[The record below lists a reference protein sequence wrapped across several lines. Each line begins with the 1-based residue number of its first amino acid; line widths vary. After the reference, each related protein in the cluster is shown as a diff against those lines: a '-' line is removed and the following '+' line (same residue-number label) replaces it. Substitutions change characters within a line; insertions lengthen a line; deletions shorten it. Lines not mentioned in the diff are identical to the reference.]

1 MSLDDLLSQTLF
13 YGNWMG
19 VVTWFALFASFIVFL
34 PFNRKSKIKPT
45 GTFIAFIVASA
56 FEMFGIPL
64 SLYFLT
70 WAFGVN
76 LPRGLLWGH
85 TLENIIGYW
94 GMYIGVALNI
104 VGGLLIVSGWRVIH
118 REYWSKEKG
127 EGKLVTDGI
136 YAYIRHPQYS
146 GFILLTFGLLIH
158 WATIPLLVMWPLLV
172 RQYVKLAKQE
182 ESEMIEQFGDDYREY
197 MEKVP
202 RFFPKFN
209 SFFK

>member
-1 MSLDDLLSQTLF
+1 MSLEDFLSQTLF

-19 VVTWFALFASFIVFL
+19 VVTWFVFFASFIVFL
-34 PFNRKSKIKPT
+34 PFNRKSQIKPT
-45 GTFIAFIVASA
+45 GTFVAFIVASA
-56 FEMFGIPL
+56 FEMFGIPF

-76 LPRGLLWGH
+76 LPSGLFWGH
-85 TLENIIGYW
+85 TLENVIGYW

-104 VGGLLIVSGWRVIH
+104 IGGLLIVSGWRVVH

-136 YAYIRHPQYS
+136 YAYIRHPQYA
-146 GFILLTFGLLIH
+146 GFIILTFGLLVH
-158 WATIPLLVMWPLLV
+158 WATIPLLIMWPLLV
-172 RQYVKLAKQE
+172 IQYVKLAKQE
-182 ESEMIEQFGDDYREY
+182 ETEMIEQFGDDYKEY

-202 RFFPKFN
+202 RFFPKLNLFYN
-209 SFFK
+209 